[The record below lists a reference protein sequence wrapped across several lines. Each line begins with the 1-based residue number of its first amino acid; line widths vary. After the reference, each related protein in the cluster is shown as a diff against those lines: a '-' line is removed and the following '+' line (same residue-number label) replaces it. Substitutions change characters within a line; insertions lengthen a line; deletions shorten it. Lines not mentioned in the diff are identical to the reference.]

1 MKEIL
6 SSISGRVIA
15 RQVKVGD
22 DIAVGDE
29 LLTVESMKMEIPLES
44 EESGKL
50 IELLVQVDDE
60 IEEGQR
66 IAVLG

>member
-15 RQVKVGD
+15 CQVKEGD

-29 LLTVESMKMEIPLES
+29 LLTVESMKMEIPFES

-50 IELLVQVDDE
+50 VELLVQVDDE

-66 IAVLG
+66 IAVLS